1 MKRSRRSFLRAAAL
15 AGMVGVA
22 GCGGNGTNTRVTA
35 PPDDGDGSGGGTP
48 TNTATGTGT
57 ATNATETGATVTETE
72 SPTETATPET
82 IGENE
87 TWRQFQFDGANTGA
101 VPLNHSGFLS
111 GERNWSLTLDSPV
124 SRQPA
129 FDEARLYVPTQEAL
143 HAIDRESQSVVW
155 TFEATTG
162 PVTTPLVPGDGFV
175 YVVTNSGVTQI
186 NAEAGWTAFE
196 FNFISEFSDVRS
208 VEAPSAPV
216 LAEES
221 IVFNLV
227 LQPSS
232 GSRRRVNRTVSLGLR
247 GEQEWVRDEPSKDD
261 REATL
266 PANGFAPTPAFSGG
280 KLFFTTGWA
289 DQEAS
294 LYGVG
299 TGGGGDQV
307 TDYTGKGWSSITV
320 ADGLLYFADRFADVF
335 KPDGTKVTRRRLE
348 PPPNAYACAAGSE
361 HVFMSSRTFGGN
373 EGRLFAIDETGRLQW
388 TFEGE
393 GNLFVPTATEET
405 VYVATA
411 SGKLFAI
418 DQADGLV
425 RWSQDL
431 GLSTPVVASAPVV
444 STDEIYLIAASGSG
458 AARLI
463 SISPTS

>member
-15 AGMVGVA
+15 AGTVGAA

-35 PPDDGDGSGGGTP
+35 APDDGGGTP
-48 TNTATGTGT
+48 TDAANATGT
-57 ATNATETGATVTETE
+57 ATNATDTGATVTETE
-72 SPTETATPET
+72 TATTTPES
-82 IGENE
+82 IGESE
-87 TWRQFQFDGANTGA
+87 TWRQFQADAANTGA

-111 GERNWSLTLDSPV
+111 GQRNWSVTLDAGPT
-124 SRQPA
+124 RQPA
-129 FDEARLYVPTQEAL
+129 FDETRLYVPTGSSL
-143 HAIDRESQSVVW
+143 HAVDRESQSVVW
-155 TFEATTG
+155 TFEAATG

-196 FNFISEFSDVRS
+196 FNFVSEFPDVRS

-221 IVFNLV
+221 IVFNLI

-232 GSRRRVNRTVSLGLR
+232 GSRRRVNRTVSLSLR
-247 GEQEWVRDEPSKDD
+247 GKEEWVRDEPSTDG

-266 PANGFAPTPAFSGG
+266 PANGFAPTPAFADG
-280 KLFFTTGWA
+280 KLFFTAGWA
-289 DQEAS
+289 AQEAS
-294 LYGVG
+294 LYAVG
-299 TGGGGDQV
+299 TGGGGKRIA
-307 TDYTGKGWSSITV
+307 DYTGKGWSSITV

-335 KPDGTKVTRRRLE
+335 KPDGSKVTRRRLE

-361 HVFMSSRTFGGN
+361 FVFMSSRTFGGN
-373 EGRLFAIDETGRLQW
+373 EGRLFAIDKTGRLQW
-388 TFEGE
+388 TLEGE
-393 GNLFVPTATEET
+393 GNLYVPTATEET
-405 VYVATA
+405 VYLASA
-411 SGKLFAI
+411 SGKLLAI

-444 STDEIYLIAASGSG
+444 STDEIYLTAASGSG
-458 AARLI
+458 AARLVAV
-463 SISPTS
+463 SPTS